1 MESRG
6 GPRHE
11 ANGGCLLSEERSVRK
26 HLSKE
31 AEREL
36 EGVGELREAQES
48 EKRAMSEWS
57 ETKTT
62 QPTISDL
69 TIFPFF

>member
-31 AEREL
+31 VGREL
-36 EGVGELREAQES
+36 QGVGELS
-48 EKRAMSEWS
+48 EGKFKSQRKE
-57 ETKTT
+57 
-62 QPTISDL
+62 
-69 TIFPFF
+69 FV